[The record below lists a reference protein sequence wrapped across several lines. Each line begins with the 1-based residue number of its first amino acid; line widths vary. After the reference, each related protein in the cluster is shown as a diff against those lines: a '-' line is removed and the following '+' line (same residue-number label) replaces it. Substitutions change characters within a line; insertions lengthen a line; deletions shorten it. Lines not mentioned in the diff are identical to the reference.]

1 MGVPEWRAHAQE
13 AQQLGAQGRTAAAV
27 LPDRSQPA
35 RLSRGCRIGLP
46 LSVFRRKFAKRSC
59 IEQCSPLL
67 ARNSGQ
73 SQRIIPAMV
82 ILGEL
87 SDIFGDVQRGVW
99 LEIRLRLRAS
109 SKLFSRHFLDR
120 TRAFSGSRGAQP
132 RRECQ
137 RKGFS
142 ESVCKS
148 RGATASRSYA
158 LRDRPIGQ
166 NGKKVEAT
174 LPKR

>member
-1 MGVPEWRAHAQE
+1 LSAWRGTRMAIAHAQE
-13 AQQLGAQGRTAAAV
+13 AQQLGAQGRTAAAA

-35 RLSRGCRIGLP
+35 RLSRACRNGLP

-73 SQRIIPAMV
+73 SQRMIPAMV

-120 TRAFSGSRGAQP
+120 TRAFFGISRRATT
-132 RRECQ
+132 
-137 RKGFS
+137 KGVSTERFFRIS
-142 ESVCKS
+142 LQISWRNRIALLC
-148 RGATASRSYA
+148 ATRSAYW
-158 LRDRPIGQ
+158 
-166 NGKKVEAT
+166 
-174 LPKR
+174 PKRKKG